1 MCYVVGQ
8 SCFFGE
14 DPFQDSFFVV
24 VLLSGKP
31 IFHGIE
37 GKTLSADVCE
47 VPSGLLT

>member
-31 IFHGIE
+31 RFHGIE
-37 GKTLSADVCE
+37 EKTLSADVCE
-47 VPSGLLT
+47 VPSGKLT